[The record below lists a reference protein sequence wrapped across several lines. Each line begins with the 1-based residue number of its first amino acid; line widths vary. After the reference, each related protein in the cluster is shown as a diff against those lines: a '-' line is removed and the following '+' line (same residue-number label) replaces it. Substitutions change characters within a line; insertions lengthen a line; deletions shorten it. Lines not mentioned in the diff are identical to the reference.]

1 MTATLS
7 PTTAK
12 NAISG
17 KNTLV
22 GYRLADQTPE
32 AAWTTIPGVQVYTGL
47 GGSVEDIDQT
57 CIAEDKKRFLAGAWE
72 GNEITITIHHYTG
85 DATQQALISAAN
97 SGSVVDICIQ
107 YQDGTTAT
115 FEVALKSASPQ
126 DPSLSETLKWDI
138 VGKLNEKPT
147 WVFGS
152 GT

>member
-7 PTTAK
+7 PTTPK

-22 GYRLADQTPE
+22 GYKLASDTSGDY
-32 AAWTTIPGVQVYTGL
+32 TTIPGVSVVTGL

-57 CIAEDKKRFLAGAWE
+57 CIAEAAKRYLAGAYD
-72 GNEITITIHHYTG
+72 GNEVTITIHHYTG
-85 DATQQALISAAN
+85 DSVQQALIAAAN
-97 SGSVVDICIQ
+97 AGSVISLVIQ
-107 YQDGTTAT
+107 YQDETTCT
-115 FEVALKSASPQ
+115 MEVALKSATPQ

-138 VGKLNEKPT
+138 VGKQNGTPA

-152 GT
+152 

>member
-7 PTTAK
+7 PTTPK

-22 GYRLADQTPE
+22 GYKLASDTSGNY
-32 AAWTTIPGVQVYTGL
+32 TTIPGVSVVTGL

-57 CIAEDKKRFLAGAWE
+57 CIAEAAKRYLAGAYD
-72 GNEITITIHHYTG
+72 GNEVTITIHHYTG
-85 DATQQALISAAN
+85 DSVQQALIAAAN
-97 SGSVVDICIQ
+97 AGSVISLVIQ
-107 YQDGTTAT
+107 YQDETTCT
-115 FEVALKSASPQ
+115 MEVALKSATPQ

-138 VGKLNEKPT
+138 VGKQNGTPA

-152 GT
+152 